1 LECVDKVCDC
11 GIGVVKAL
19 FGNVVGARL
28 GQVGEILAL
37 SEMFVGVS
45 HSPSQ
50 ILMVCITVDCKSPM
64 RVMKSKQEF
73 HKQRY
78 QNFWKASIIIALI
91 GGAVA
96 AAVFAS
102 QLSKEPMHSVHV
114 LTHRPGLN

>member
-1 LECVDKVCDC
+1 MECVDKVCDC

-19 FGNVVGARL
+19 FGNAVGARL

-37 SEMFVGVS
+37 SKKFVGVS

-50 ILMVCITVDCKSPM
+50 ILIVCIAVDCKSPM
-64 RVMKSKQEF
+64 GVMKSKQEL
-73 HKQRY
+73 HKQGY
-78 QNFWKASIIIALI
+78 QNFWKASTTITLI

-96 AAVFAS
+96 TGVFAT
-102 QLSKEPMHSVHV
+102 QPSKEPMHSAHI

>member
-50 ILMVCITVDCKSPM
+50 ILIVCITVDCKSPM